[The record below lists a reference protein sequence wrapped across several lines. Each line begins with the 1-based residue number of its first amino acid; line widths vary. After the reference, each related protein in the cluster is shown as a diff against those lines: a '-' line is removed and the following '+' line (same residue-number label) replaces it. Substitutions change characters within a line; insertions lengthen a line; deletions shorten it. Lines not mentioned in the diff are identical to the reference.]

1 MYVSVIIPVFND
13 QQGLERCL
21 YAVDKQVGVDPT
33 KLEIIVV
40 DNGSAPPI
48 YIPNLSH
55 AKVHLVTCLKPGSYA
70 ARNKGVY
77 KAIGEV
83 LAFIDADC
91 IPSENWLSEGIK
103 LLNSHGDAIV
113 AGDVVF
119 IPSERPTGVEIYQ
132 LIVGFCQENN
142 VKNKKFAAT
151 ANLFVTKSVFQA
163 VGEFDESLLSGGDLE
178 WSRRAQSVGFSLR
191 FNKLAKV
198 YTEPRKSL
206 KAALIQ
212 ARRVAG
218 GQFSLRQKKV
228 GYEVGFPPKLSLVG
242 RISKIMLACDFSIA
256 SRFRALFAAICIM
269 LFQKYEIVKIKLG
282 GDFER
287 R

>member
-1 MYVSVIIPVFND
+1 MYLSVIIPVFND

-21 YAVDKQVGVDPT
+21 RAIDEQMGVDAK
-33 KLEIIVV
+33 KLEVIVV
-40 DNGSAPPI
+40 DNGSDPQMYVPK
-48 YIPNLSH
+48 LSQVE
-55 AKVHLVTCLKPGSYA
+55 VHLVTCLKPGSYA
-70 ARNKGVY
+70 ARNEGVR
-77 KAIGEV
+77 KAIGDTLV
-83 LAFIDADC
+83 FIDADC
-91 IPSENWLSEGIK
+91 TPSGSWLSEGIK
-103 LLNSHGDAIV
+103 LLNAHGDAIV

-119 IPSERPTGVEIYQ
+119 IPSERPTGVEVYQ
-132 LIVGFCQENN
+132 LIVGFCQESN

-151 ANLFVTKSVFQA
+151 ANLFVTKSVFQT

-178 WSRRAQSVGFSLR
+178 WSRRAQSVGFLLR

-218 GQFSLRQKKV
+218 GQFALRQKKV
-228 GYEVGFPPKLSLVG
+228 GYEVDVPPKLSLVG
-242 RISKIMLACDFSIA
+242 RISKIMFACDFSVA
-256 SRFRALFAAICIM
+256 SRFRALFAATCIM
-269 LFQKYEIVKIKLG
+269 LFQKYEVVKIKLG